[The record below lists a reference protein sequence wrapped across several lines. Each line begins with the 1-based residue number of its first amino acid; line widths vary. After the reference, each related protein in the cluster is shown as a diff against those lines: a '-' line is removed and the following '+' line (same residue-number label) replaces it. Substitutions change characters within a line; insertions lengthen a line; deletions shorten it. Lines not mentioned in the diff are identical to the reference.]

1 MKYKNLFIDFD
12 DTLYDTKGNANISLK
27 EMFEYFHLDQYF
39 PDYNKF
45 HQSYWKTNVE
55 LWDQYAKGEIDRDYL
70 ILERFRRPLS
80 EGVDSNGKPFNPTPE
95 YCLKVSD
102 VFLEFC
108 SNKPGLV
115 DGARELMDY
124 LKQKGYKLFMCSNGF
139 HEVQYK
145 KLKSCGLLDS
155 FDKIILSEDAGANK
169 PSPVFFEYAFNET
182 GATASDTLM
191 IGDNFSTDILGA
203 KSVGLATMFFNR
215 KPDTFTAPEPVEFE
229 IHSLKDAMKLL

>member
-1 MKYKNLFIDFD
+1 MYKNLFIDFD

-27 EMFEYFHLDQYF
+27 EMFEYFHLDKYF

-145 KLKSCGLLDS
+145 KLKSCGLLDL

-169 PSPVFFEYAFNET
+169 PSPVFFEYAFKET
-182 GATASDTLM
+182 GATVSDTLM

-229 IHSLKDAMKLL
+229 IHSLKEAIGLL